1 MYALSN
7 KHVQSWHKPS
17 TAFVPNSIA
26 VQCPECGNVTS
37 FANLTWH
44 AAAFNT
50 RIASQECPSCGKR
63 SQFYLISHTG
73 KAGTL
78 DKGEELYIAKHPP
91 GRVPL
96 PEILA
101 SGEISEPI
109 QRAYL
114 SAVNVFNSG
123 EWAATAVLTRRLL
136 EGLTKSL
143 LPETT
148 KLSLAKQVEKLSE
161 VKDLTVPITTIAD
174 AIRKGGN
181 LGAHFDLE
189 AEPDQH
195 IAALMVELVEEL
207 MQYFYVLPGRIQ
219 SLHEQIEKL
228 GPSHEA

>member
-7 KHVQSWHKPS
+7 SHVQSWHNPS
-17 TAFVPNSIA
+17 GAFVPNAIA
-26 VQCPECGNVTS
+26 VQCPECGSLIS
-37 FANLTWH
+37 FANLVWH

-50 RIASQECPSCGKR
+50 RVASQECPSCRKR
-63 SQFYLISHTG
+63 SIFYIINHTG
-73 KAGTL
+73 KTAKL
-78 DKGEELYIAKHPP
+78 AEREELYMAKRPP
-91 GRVPL
+91 GREPL

-101 SGEISEPI
+101 SEEISEPI
-109 QRAYL
+109 QRAYM

-143 LPETT
+143 LPASA
-148 KLSLAKQVEKLSE
+148 KLSLAEQVAKLSE
-161 VKDLTVPITTIAD
+161 VKDLTAPITTIAD

-207 MQYFYVLPGRIQ
+207 IQYFYVLPGRIQ
-219 SLHEQIEKL
+219 ALHEQIEHL
-228 GPSHEA
+228 RPTNES

>member
-1 MYALSN
+1 M
-7 KHVQSWHKPS
+7 
-17 TAFVPNSIA
+17 
-26 VQCPECGNVTS
+26 
-37 FANLTWH
+37 WH

-50 RIASQECPSCGKR
+50 RIASQECPNCRKR
-63 SQFYLISHTG
+63 SIFYLVNHTG
-73 KAGTL
+73 KAAKL
-78 DKGEELYIAKHPP
+78 AEREDLYIVKRPP
-91 GRVPL
+91 GREPL

-101 SGEISEPI
+101 SENISEPI

-143 LPETT
+143 LPANT
-148 KLSLAKQVEKLSE
+148 KLSLAKQVAKLSE
-161 VKDLTVPITTIAD
+161 VKDLAAPITTIAD

-228 GPSHEA
+228 GPTNEAQQFGDPDAIVPTD